1 MADTKAM
8 LEEAEELAILAETL
22 KALGCNTMH
31 EAQAKRPNLAGE
43 MKAILA
49 AHDCED
55 WLTLKRTQPEAWARI
70 LADWDGAA
78 RGALS

>member
-1 MADTKAM
+1 MVDQAKLDEADE
-8 LEEAEELAILAETL
+8 LEILAETL
-22 KALGCNTMH
+22 VALGANSLAD
-31 EAQAKRPNLAGE
+31 AQAKRPNLARE

-55 WLTLKRTQPEAWARI
+55 WLTLKRSQPEAWKRI

-78 RGALS
+78 RGAAH